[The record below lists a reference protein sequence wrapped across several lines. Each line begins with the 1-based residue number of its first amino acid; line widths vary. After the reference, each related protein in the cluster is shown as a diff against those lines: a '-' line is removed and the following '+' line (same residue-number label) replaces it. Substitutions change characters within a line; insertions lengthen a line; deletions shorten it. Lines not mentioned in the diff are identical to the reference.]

1 MAEAYLKDQKRVLPC
16 AALLEGEY
24 GVQGT
29 YFGVPVVIGA
39 GGVEK
44 VLEIRLTEEERA
56 LVAKSLES
64 VRKTVAET
72 KL

>member
-1 MAEAYLKDQKRVLPC
+1 
-16 AALLEGEY
+16 
-24 GVQGT
+24 
-29 YFGVPVVIGA
+29 
-39 GGVEK
+39 VEK

>member
-1 MAEAYLKDQKRVLPC
+1 MAEAYLKDRKRVLPC
-16 AALLEGEY
+16 AAYLEGEY
-24 GVQGT
+24 GIRDT

-56 LVAKSLES
+56 LVTRSLES

>member
-1 MAEAYLKDQKRVLPC
+1 
-16 AALLEGEY
+16 
-24 GVQGT
+24 
-29 YFGVPVVIGA
+29 VVIGA
-39 GGVEK
+39 GGVER
-44 VLEIRLTEEERA
+44 VLEVRLTDAERA